1 MKRIRSTAL
10 LLSAMLVFAGSA
22 ARADQ
27 TDPGLANLFL
37 ALHNT
42 EDNRT
47 AAVLTQQIWQAWLT
61 IDDIDISNQLSAGTA
76 HMAGKRYEEALSAFD
91 AVIDARP
98 DIAEGWNKRAT
109 LNFIMGR
116 YAESTADIAETLKR
130 EPRHFGAVSGQGY
143 ILLRQNNPSGALAW
157 FKRALALNPHL
168 TVIRAMVTQLEGDVT
183 QI

>member
-27 TDPGLANLFL
+27 TDPGLANLF
-37 ALHNT
+37 
-42 EDNRT
+42 
-47 AAVLTQQIWQAWLT
+47 
-61 IDDIDISNQLSAGTA
+61 DIDISNQLSAGTA

-130 EPRHFGAVSGQGY
+130 EPV
-143 ILLRQNNPSGALAW
+143 LRRLYGCWSAGRLRLSCR
-157 FKRALALNPHL
+157 K
-168 TVIRAMVTQLEGDVT
+168 V
-183 QI
+183 

>member
-1 MKRIRSTAL
+1 MRRIRTCLLAL
-10 LLSAMLVFAGSA
+10 IGVAVFAVGT

-27 TDPGLANLFL
+27 TDPSLAKLFL
-37 ALHNT
+37 ALHKT

-61 IDDIDISNQLSAGTA
+61 VDDQIVSDQLNAGTA
-76 HMAGKRYEEALSAFD
+76 HMAANRFEEALSSFD

-109 LNFIMGR
+109 LYFIMGD
-116 YAESTADIAETLKR
+116 YDASAMDIAETLKR

-143 ILLRQNNPSGALAW
+143 IYLRRDNHDDALKW

-168 TVIRAMVTQLEGDVT
+168 TVIRAMVTQLEGEAT

>member
-1 MKRIRSTAL
+1 MNRIRSAAL
-10 LLSAMLVFAGSA
+10 LLAASLALAGPV

-47 AAVLTQQIWQAWLT
+47 AALLTQQIWQAWLT
-61 IDDIDISNQLSAGTA
+61 IDDIAISNQLSAGTA
-76 HMAGKRYEEALSAFD
+76 HMAGERFEEALASFD
-91 AVIDARP
+91 AVIAARP

-109 LNFIMGR
+109 LHFIMGR
-116 YAESTADIAETLKR
+116 YTESTADIAETLKR

-143 ILLRQNNPSGALAW
+143 ILLRQDNRSGALLW

-183 QI
+183 EI